1 MKKID
6 TLLFDFD
13 GVVSDTERQYT
24 DFWSG
29 AAKKYGA
36 QGGADFSLKIKGTPL
51 EKILAIYFPRLD
63 SKGRAEVR
71 ESLSEFEKKLV
82 FRPVKGA
89 VEFLESARNLRY
101 KTGLVT
107 SSGAAKMRRVFAE
120 SDYGRLFDVLVTA
133 EDILR
138 GKPDPMCYLAA
149 ASKLGSD
156 PSHCAVFEDSITGL
170 KAAKAANMFTVG
182 LLTTFPRAD
191 VERLSDAVI
200 DDFSNASEVFSLLK

>member
-6 TLLFDFD
+6 TLLFDL
-13 GVVSDTERQYT
+13 DTERQYT
-24 DFWSG
+24 YFWSG

-51 EKILAIYFPRLD
+51 EKILDIYFPRLD
-63 SKGRAEVR
+63 GKGRAEVR

-89 VEFLESARNLRY
+89 VEFLESARNLGY

-120 SDYGRLFDVLVTA
+120 SDYGRFGDSRRHFARKTRPNVLSRRRLQARLRPVA
-133 EDILR
+133 LRRIRGFNNRLKGRQSGKYVYSRAAYDIPK
-138 GKPDPMCYLAA
+138 GGC
-149 ASKLGSD
+149 GS
-156 PSHCAVFEDSITGL
+156 A
-170 KAAKAANMFTVG
+170 
-182 LLTTFPRAD
+182 
-191 VERLSDAVI
+191 
-200 DDFSNASEVFSLLK
+200 

>member
-13 GVVSDTERQYT
+13 GVVADTEGQYT

-29 AAKKYGA
+29 AAKKYRA
-36 QGGADFSLKIKGTPL
+36 SGGADFSLKIKGTPL
-51 EKILAIYFPRLD
+51 EKILDIYFPRLD
-63 SKGRAEVR
+63 CKGREEVR
-71 ESLSEFEKKLV
+71 ESLSEFEKRLV
-82 FRPVKGA
+82 FKPVKGA
-89 VEFLESARNLRY
+89 VEFLESARGYGY

-107 SSGAAKMRRVFAE
+107 SSGADKMRRIFAE

-138 GKPDPMCYLAA
+138 GKPDPMCYLTA

-170 KAAKAANMFTVG
+170 RAAKAANMFTIG
-182 LLTTFPRAD
+182 LLTTFPKAD
-191 VERLSDAVI
+191 VERLSDAII
-200 DDFSNASEVFSLLK
+200 DDFSNASKVFLLLK

>member
-13 GVVSDTERQYT
+13 GVVADTEGQYT

-36 QGGADFSLKIKGTPL
+36 SGGADFSLKIKGTPL
-51 EKILAIYFPRLD
+51 RE
-63 SKGRAEVR
+63 EVR
-71 ESLSEFEKKLV
+71 ESLSEFEKRLV
-82 FRPVKGA
+82 FKPVKGA
-89 VEFLESARNLRY
+89 VEFLESARGYGY

-107 SSGAAKMRRVFAE
+107 SSGADKMRRIFAE

-138 GKPDPMCYLAA
+138 GKPDPMCYLTA

-156 PSHCAVFEDSITGL
+156 PSHCAVFEDSITGIR
-170 KAAKAANMFTVG
+170 AAKAANMFTIG
-182 LLTTFPRAD
+182 LLTTFPKAD
-191 VERLSDAVI
+191 VERLSDAII
-200 DDFSNASEVFSLLK
+200 DDFSNASKVFLLLK